1 MADKILTER
10 LTCKCNPGKIYA
22 SKSTFNSHKKSKR
35 HVSYETSGQ
44 ELEHRKTITKLQ
56 NKVEQ
61 LKNFSS
67 LIEEKYFSQE
77 LENRKIIESY
87 KNGVE
92 HLEEKFKNITLK
104 HEKLKIMYIKCVK
117 SVKF

>member
-1 MADKILTER
+1 
-10 LTCKCNPGKIYA
+10 
-22 SKSTFNSHKKSKR
+22 
-35 HVSYETSGQ
+35 
-44 ELEHRKTITKLQ
+44 
-56 NKVEQ
+56 
-61 LKNFSS
+61 

-104 HEKLKIMYIKCVK
+104 LKIMYIKCVK